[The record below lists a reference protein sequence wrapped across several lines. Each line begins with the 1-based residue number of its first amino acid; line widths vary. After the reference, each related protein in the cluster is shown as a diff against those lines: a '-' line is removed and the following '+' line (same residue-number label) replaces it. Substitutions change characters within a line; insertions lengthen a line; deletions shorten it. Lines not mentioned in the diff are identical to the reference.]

1 MFVQSLPFVFFLA
14 SLLSLFTATRAWAH
28 RDTPAARSLAMAL
41 VCAAAWV
48 MFDGLELA
56 ATNLTSTVFFAKMA
70 YPFRLTTVVLLF
82 RFSLEFTGKGDRL
95 NRRLMLLLSII
106 PAFAVLLT
114 FTNEWHHLNWS
125 STTWLPELNMV
136 YYSRGPLF
144 WVQVVYIYGLFVGFC
159 ILLIQNSFR
168 QRSLFRLQSLSIVLA
183 MLMPIASNAIYLL
196 RIGAY
201 STFDLTSL
209 AFLLTGILLNFAMHR
224 FRFLDLMPVARHMLV
239 DKMAE
244 GMIVLDSQRRVVDI
258 NPAAQVLLGLS
269 KVKLG
274 QVELLPTWFPLPVQF
289 ATDTVQEI
297 STPDRDLNVHCAP
310 LSGSDQNQHLGW
322 LILVRDVTERVR
334 AERELRLLNSTLESQ
349 IQLRIAE
356 IKAEQE
362 RADAILRSMGDAL
375 ATVDLAKQITYVN
388 PILEEWTGYALADLI
403 HQPISMLGLDL
414 TEILAKRTLGRVG
427 RGYGSVTRRNGTTY
441 PAALTVAPMRDH
453 SGALIGYVVSH
464 TDRSRDLALE
474 QARSQFINSISH
486 ELRTPVTNV
495 DLYVQLLTKALTQNR
510 TADMAR
516 YVATLNEQ
524 TQQLKLLIHAILT
537 VAELD
542 SKPSTDA
549 DSQHQALAPYPLFV
563 EVQRRQQPAASQKE
577 LSITLHDAP
586 VETPGI
592 RGQQARLLLALEEI
606 LKNAIC
612 YTPAQGK
619 IDLRIRVNAAEQP
632 GEVGFEVQ
640 DTGIGFSEKDKKH
653 AFDRFYRGEVADAG
667 DIPGSGLG
675 LNIAA
680 TIARNHHGRI
690 DLAGAVGEGACVTL
704 WLPAVQPSSDTPVEP
719 SAINPQPQDGR
730 QFFTRLSKPKHL
742 SAADR

>member
-1 MFVQSLPFVFFLA
+1 MLISWRSYYVCAESTLRVFSSKSTLPI
-14 SLLSLFTATRAWAH
+14 H
-28 RDTPAARSLAMAL
+28 RNPGLGAPRHTCGASLAMAL
-41 VCAAAWV
+41 VRAAAWV

-362 RADAILRSMGDAL
+362 RQTPSCAAWAMPWPPSIWPIANYLRQSDSGRMDRLCPGRSHPPAHFHAL
-375 ATVDLAKQITYVN
+375 VWI
-388 PILEEWTGYALADLI
+388 
-403 HQPISMLGLDL
+403 
-414 TEILAKRTLGRVG
+414 
-427 RGYGSVTRRNGTTY
+427 
-441 PAALTVAPMRDH
+441 
-453 SGALIGYVVSH
+453 
-464 TDRSRDLALE
+464 
-474 QARSQFINSISH
+474 
-486 ELRTPVTNV
+486 
-495 DLYVQLLTKALTQNR
+495 
-510 TADMAR
+510 
-516 YVATLNEQ
+516 
-524 TQQLKLLIHAILT
+524 
-537 VAELD
+537 
-542 SKPSTDA
+542 
-549 DSQHQALAPYPLFV
+549 
-563 EVQRRQQPAASQKE
+563 
-577 LSITLHDAP
+577 
-586 VETPGI
+586 
-592 RGQQARLLLALEEI
+592 
-606 LKNAIC
+606 
-612 YTPAQGK
+612 
-619 IDLRIRVNAAEQP
+619 
-632 GEVGFEVQ
+632 
-640 DTGIGFSEKDKKH
+640 
-653 AFDRFYRGEVADAG
+653 
-667 DIPGSGLG
+667 
-675 LNIAA
+675 
-680 TIARNHHGRI
+680 
-690 DLAGAVGEGACVTL
+690 
-704 WLPAVQPSSDTPVEP
+704 
-719 SAINPQPQDGR
+719 
-730 QFFTRLSKPKHL
+730 
-742 SAADR
+742 